1 MMLDVVGAIALTLLV
16 VLIPFTVISV
26 SPAGRTQWRRL
37 GIALAGWFAVVT
49 ILGAAGFFSPNSGG
63 TPAIGVAVGAPV
75 IAGILAFRW
84 SATVRALAYD
94 VPLEWLTAVHVGRLL
109 GIFFLLLYA
118 SGRLPPTFALTAG
131 WGDIGVAALAL
142 PVAWWIHRPAARWR
156 TATLA
161 WNTAGLAD
169 LLLAVTLGI
178 GSAPDSPIRF
188 IFEVPNSE
196 TVTSLPW
203 LMIPAFLV
211 PLYLLTHLA
220 IFARLAAQ
228 GAYRAAGS
236 RVPS

>member
-1 MMLDVVGAIALTLLV
+1 MLDIVASIALTLLA
-16 VLIPFTVISV
+16 VLIPFTVISA
-26 SPAGRTQWRRL
+26 SPAGRAQWRRL

-49 ILGAAGFFSPNSGG
+49 ILGAAGFFLPEGGG
-63 TPAIGVAVGAPV
+63 TPAIGLAVALPV
-75 IAGILAFRW
+75 IAGIIAFRG
-84 SATVRALAYD
+84 SAVVRALAYD
-94 VPLEWLTAVHVGRLL
+94 VPLEWLAAVHVGRLL
-109 GIFFLLLYA
+109 GVFFLLLYA

-131 WGDIGVAALAL
+131 WGDVGVAAMAL
-142 PVAWWIHRPAARWR
+142 PVAWYIHRRAAGWR

-188 IFEVPNSE
+188 IFEVPNSGM
-196 TVTSLPW
+196 VTSLPW

-220 IFARLAAQ
+220 IFARLPVQ
-228 GAYRAAGS
+228 GADRAVAS